1 MIGTIRQAIIGAV
14 ARWPGVDVDDAYPD
28 HPQFHVGKIELGHLH
43 GDAVAHLPFPRKER
57 EALIER
63 GEVGPHPLFPTT
75 GWVERRIA
83 GEEDIELV
91 LRLFRMNYDRAAA
104 RSAGVTETEAP
115 PHV

>member
-1 MIGTIRQAIIGAV
+1 MIGTIRQAIIGEV
-14 ARWPGVDVDDAYPD
+14 ARWPGVDVDDANPD

-43 GDAVAHLPFPRKER
+43 DDAVAHLPFPRKER

-83 GEEDIELV
+83 GEEDIEHV

-104 RSAGVTETEAP
+104 RSARVTETEAP